1 MADPLTLRITI
12 TSNGDWK
19 DQTQAQ
25 DSNLSGPGS
34 VEAQEGPAQALL
46 HWNSEHTYACS
57 LFIGQYVC
65 MLIRDANALCL
76 TCLFDMYSGSKA
88 LSGQR
93 RTSLHQL
100 VEH

>member
-46 HWNSEHTYACS
+46 HWNSEHIWRAHYL
-57 LFIGQYVC
+57 LFNYVC

-76 TCLFDMYSGSKA
+76 KCLFDMYSGSKA
-88 LSGQR
+88 LSSQR
-93 RTSLHQL
+93 QTSMNH
-100 VEH
+100 